1 MLINIAN
8 LRDTAPME
16 MVLGSI
22 PAKNFEVSSEENI
35 LRSQNRM
42 FHCLLQPHNPGPEH
56 ESVTGRAQPVETPQ
70 HLTPPPVQV
79 QQQQQELKP
88 VQIEAPAT
96 SPHQIEPQPQLVE
109 TQSAQPQ
116 VCVFITSENT
126 RVKMLTNH
134 VNNDH

>member
-1 MLINIAN
+1 
-8 LRDTAPME
+8 
-16 MVLGSI
+16 
-22 PAKNFEVSSEENI
+22 
-35 LRSQNRM
+35 M

-70 HLTPPPVQV
+70 HLPPPPVQV

-96 SPHQIEPQPQLVE
+96 SAHQIESAQSAATSLPPPPQPQLVE

-116 VCVFITSENT
+116 VCVFITSHD
-126 RVKMLTNH
+126 RKKIRIKVRTNY
-134 VNNDH
+134 VNNDAW